1 MQQNQLTGKAL
12 KLTWAAQILAA
23 VILGQTLF
31 FKFTGAPEAVELF
44 TTLGVEPFGRIGL
57 GVVEL
62 VTVILLLV
70 PRTAALGGLVTL
82 GLMLGAVGSHL
93 TVLGIEVAGD
103 GGALFGM
110 AVVTALAGG
119 VIAFTRRAEL
129 PLVGERFVTAVDHRG
144 SIAG

>member
-1 MQQNQLTGKAL
+1 MQSNRPTGAAL
-12 KLTWAAQILAA
+12 KLTWTAQILAA
-23 VILGQTLF
+23 AILGQTLF

-62 VTVILLLV
+62 LTVIALLI
-70 PRTAALGGLVTL
+70 PRTAALGGLASL
-82 GLMLGAVGSHL
+82 GLMVGAIGSHL

-119 VIAFTRRAEL
+119 VITYVRRAEL
-129 PLVGERFVTAVDHRG
+129 PLIGERFTNAVDHRG
-144 SIAG
+144 SVTG

>member
-1 MQQNQLTGKAL
+1 MQSNQPTGAAL
-12 KLTWAAQILAA
+12 KLTWTAQILAA
-23 VILGQTLF
+23 AILGQTLF

-62 VTVILLLV
+62 LTVIALLI
-70 PRTAALGGLVTL
+70 PRTAALGGLASL
-82 GLMLGAVGSHL
+82 GLMVGAIGSHL

-129 PLVGERFVTAVDHRG
+129 PLIGERFVTAVDHRG

>member
-1 MQQNQLTGKAL
+1 MQRTQLTGKAL
-12 KLTWAAQILAA
+12 KFTWAAQILAA
-23 VILGQTLF
+23 VILGQTLL
-31 FKFTGAPEAVELF
+31 FKFSGAPESVELF

-57 GVVEL
+57 GLVEL
-62 VTVILLLV
+62 VAVVLLLL
-70 PRTAALGGLVTL
+70 PRTAALGGLLTL

-119 VIAFTRRAEL
+119 VIAYMRRAEL
-129 PLVGERFVTAVDHRG
+129 PLIGGRLVTAVDRRG